1 MAKKR
6 IDEVKEDRKAKRQ
19 RGYIMQKED
28 YLEEISD
35 TLAIMC
41 DHMDIISDYCWNQN
55 VHGGI

>member
-6 IDEVKEDRKAKRQ
+6 IDEIKEDRKAKRQ
-19 RGYIMQKED
+19 RGYIMQNED

-41 DHMDIISDYCWNQN
+41 DHMNIIVAKRRFGEDESN
-55 VHGGI
+55 